1 MIAQAKQGV
10 VANHGAAADG
20 PARGSRC
27 YATSRAGVIA
37 QAKLRKESSRKMGG
51 RGGRYDSIVR
61 ECVSTVP
68 SAGGEKLLFLEWGE
82 ECETGFGGAAARD
95 ARHSQGEQDAYAGKG
110 VRLLR
115 RWSNVEAR

>member
-1 MIAQAKQGV
+1 
-10 VANHGAAADG
+10 
-20 PARGSRC
+20 
-27 YATSRAGVIA
+27 
-37 QAKLRKESSRKMGG
+37 MGG

-95 ARHSQGEQDAYAGKG
+95 ARHSQGEQDAFAGIRFVLFSLRMSVS
-110 VRLLR
+110 VRRLDC
-115 RWSNVEAR
+115 